1 MDIYK
6 ILSELD
12 ERVGS
17 KMQLI
22 VKNFEDN
29 KGLTHLELSNMFFD
43 FQYNQKHNIISG
55 ILFDILSEQGID
67 FNDLKTEEDKRNA
80 SVVYQIMPEKIE
92 KIIDTIYRSK
102 ISLIVFNGT
111 NRTF

>member
-12 ERVGS
+12 ERVES
-17 KMQLI
+17 KMQPI

-29 KGLTHLELSNMFFD
+29 KELTHLELSNMFFD

-55 ILFDILSEQGID
+55 TLFDILSEQGID
-67 FNDLKTEEDKRNA
+67 FNNLKTEEDKRNA
-80 SVVYQIMPEKIE
+80 SVVYQIIPEKIE
-92 KIIDTIYRSK
+92 ILIKKIYRSK
-102 ISLIVFNGT
+102 IRLIVFNGT